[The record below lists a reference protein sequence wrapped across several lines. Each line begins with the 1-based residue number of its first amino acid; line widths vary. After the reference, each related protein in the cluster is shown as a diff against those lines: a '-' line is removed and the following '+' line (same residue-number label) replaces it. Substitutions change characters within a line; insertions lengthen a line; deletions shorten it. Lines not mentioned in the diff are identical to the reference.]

1 MGKSIHSKNNLTK
14 DHIAIIPARCGSK
27 GFPDKNIAML
37 GGYPLLSYS
46 VAAAKLSGVDRVLLS
61 TDSEQY
67 ASIGRKYGAETPFL
81 RSADISLDFSTDYEW
96 VMHAMNWLMQHEE
109 SVPEY
114 WLLLRPTTPLRE
126 PKIINN
132 AVEKIQ
138 LIPEASSLRSGYSA
152 PESPF
157 KWFLRDQEGFFKSL
171 SGDLTPDMAN
181 LPRQQYP
188 ATYIPDGYIDI
199 VRSSHVL
206 NKNTLF
212 GDRMFVFESPCTTDF
227 DTKEDFEYLEFQIRQ
242 KVTPLKKYLQKF
254 D

>member
-1 MGKSIHSKNNLTK
+1 MS
-14 DHIAIIPARCGSK
+14 
-27 GFPDKNIAML
+27 
-37 GGYPLLSYS
+37 
-46 VAAAKLSGVDRVLLS
+46 LSGVDRVLLS

-138 LIPEASSLRSGYSA
+138 LIPEASSFHC
-152 PESPF
+152 E
-157 KWFLRDQEGFFKSL
+157 
-171 SGDLTPDMAN
+171 
-181 LPRQQYP
+181 
-188 ATYIPDGYIDI
+188 
-199 VRSSHVL
+199 
-206 NKNTLF
+206 
-212 GDRMFVFESPCTTDF
+212 
-227 DTKEDFEYLEFQIRQ
+227 
-242 KVTPLKKYLQKF
+242 
-254 D
+254 

>member
-1 MGKSIHSKNNLTK
+1 
-14 DHIAIIPARCGSK
+14 
-27 GFPDKNIAML
+27 
-37 GGYPLLSYS
+37 
-46 VAAAKLSGVDRVLLS
+46 
-61 TDSEQY
+61 
-67 ASIGRKYGAETPFL
+67 
-81 RSADISLDFSTDYEW
+81 
-96 VMHAMNWLMQHEE
+96 MNWLIQHEE
-109 SVPEY
+109 SIPEY

-138 LIPEASSLRSGYSA
+138 LIPEASSLRSGYPA
-152 PESPF
+152 PESPY
-157 KWFLRDQEGFFKSL
+157 KWFLRDQKGFFQSL

-242 KVTPLKKYLQKF
+242 KGNGPTLAQGIMKKISKLDIAERRLPQDGASTFKSDTKEVDLRVSILPTKNNERIVMRILNKDCLLYTS
-254 D
+254 DAADE